1 MFNLYAEHMIRNAGL
16 DELQAGNKIGRR
28 NIKNL
33 RYVDDTTLMAES
45 EEELNSFL
53 MRVKEKSEKA
63 SLRLNIKK
71 TKIVASG
78 PITVWQIEGEEMEVM
93 TYFLF
98 MGSKITADVDCS
110 PEIRRQLL
118 LDRKAMTNL
127 DSVLKSRI
135 IALPT
140 KVHVVKAVVF
150 PVVMYMRTVPK
161 RRQNAKELIPSN
173 CGAGEDP

>member
-1 MFNLYAEHMIRNAGL
+1 MFNLYDKHMIRNSGL

-53 MRVKEKSEKA
+53 MRVKEESEKA

-71 TKIVASG
+71 TKFMASG
-78 PITVWQIEGEEMEVM
+78 PITVWQREGEEVEVM
-93 TYFLF
+93 TDFLF

-118 LDRKAMTNL
+118 LDRKVMTNL
-127 DSVLKSRI
+127 DSVLI
-135 IALPT
+135 IALQQ
-140 KVHVVKAVVF
+140 
-150 PVVMYMRTVPK
+150 RS
-161 RRQNAKELIPSN
+161 I
-173 CGAGEDP
+173 

>member
-1 MFNLYAEHMIRNAGL
+1 MRNAGL
-16 DELQAGNKIGRR
+16 DELQAGIKVGGR
-28 NIKNL
+28 NISNL
-33 RYVDDTTLMAES
+33 RYVNDTTLMAES
-45 EEELNSFL
+45 EEELKKFF

-78 PITVWQIEGEEMEVM
+78 PVTVWQIEGEEMEVM

-127 DSVLKSRI
+127 DSVLKSKDI
-135 IALPT
+135 TLAT
-140 KVHVVKAVVF
+140 KVHIVKAMVF
-150 PVVMYMRTVPK
+150 PVVTYGCESWTIKKTK
-161 RRQNAKELIPSN
+161 R
-173 CGAGEDP
+173 

>member
-1 MFNLYAEHMIRNAGL
+1 MRKARL
-16 DELQAGNKIGRR
+16 DELQAGIMIGRR

-53 MRVKEKSEKA
+53 MRVKEESEKA

-71 TKIVASG
+71 TKFMASG
-78 PITVWQIEGEEMEVM
+78 PITVWQIEGEEVEVM
-93 TYFLF
+93 TDFLF

-118 LDRKAMTNL
+118 LDRKVMTNL
-127 DSVLKSRI
+127 DSVLI
-135 IALPT
+135 IALQQ
-140 KVHVVKAVVF
+140 
-150 PVVMYMRTVPK
+150 RS
-161 RRQNAKELIPSN
+161 I
-173 CGAGEDP
+173 

>member
-1 MFNLYAEHMIRNAGL
+1 MFNLYDKHMIRNSGL

-53 MRVKEKSEKA
+53 MRVKEESEKA

-71 TKIVASG
+71 TKFMASG
-78 PITVWQIEGEEMEVM
+78 PITVWQIEGEEVEVM
-93 TYFLF
+93 TDFLF

-118 LDRKAMTNL
+118 LDRKVMTNL
-127 DSVLKSRI
+127 DSVLI
-135 IALPT
+135 IALQQ
-140 KVHVVKAVVF
+140 
-150 PVVMYMRTVPK
+150 RS
-161 RRQNAKELIPSN
+161 I
-173 CGAGEDP
+173 

>member
-1 MFNLYAEHMIRNAGL
+1 
-16 DELQAGNKIGRR
+16 
-28 NIKNL
+28 
-33 RYVDDTTLMAES
+33 
-45 EEELNSFL
+45 
-53 MRVKEKSEKA
+53 MRVKEKSQRA

-78 PITVWQIEGEEMEVM
+78 PVTVWQIEGEEMEVV

-98 MGSKITADVDCS
+98 MGSKITADIDCS

-127 DSVLKSRI
+127 DSVLKSRD

-140 KVHVVKAVVF
+140 KVCIVKVMVF
-150 PVVMYMRTVPK
+150 PVVMYSCESWTIKKAECQRIDAFKLWCWRRLLKVP
-161 RRQNAKELIPSN
+161 
-173 CGAGEDP
+173 

>member
-1 MFNLYAEHMIRNAGL
+1 MFNLYDKHMIRKSGL

-53 MRVKEKSEKA
+53 MRVKEESEKA

-71 TKIVASG
+71 TKFMASG
-78 PITVWQIEGEEMEVM
+78 PITVWQIEGEEVEVM
-93 TYFLF
+93 TDFLF

-118 LDRKAMTNL
+118 LDRKVMTNL
-127 DSVLKSRI
+127 DSVLI
-135 IALPT
+135 IALQQ
-140 KVHVVKAVVF
+140 
-150 PVVMYMRTVPK
+150 RS
-161 RRQNAKELIPSN
+161 I
-173 CGAGEDP
+173 